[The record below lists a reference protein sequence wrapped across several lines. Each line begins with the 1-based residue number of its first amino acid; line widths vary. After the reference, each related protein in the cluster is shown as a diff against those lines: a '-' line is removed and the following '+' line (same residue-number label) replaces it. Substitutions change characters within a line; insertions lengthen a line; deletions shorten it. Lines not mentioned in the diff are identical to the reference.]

1 MKNITPL
8 IPARIE
14 QGKILWKEPVLLA
27 KVLNRFNGKDVQVAI
42 NLPKNPRSMNQNNY
56 YWGVVIEILT
66 DWTGYEREE
75 THDALRMEFL
85 SIEKDFG
92 GQTIRFARSTKTL
105 DVQEFEDYLS
115 KIREWASVQHNIFI
129 PLPNQV
135 EY

>member
-1 MKNITPL
+1 M
-8 IPARIE
+8 
-14 QGKILWKEPVLLA
+14 WKEPVLLA